1 MPTRTHLN
9 RSVLV
14 LCLIAGIVD
23 VIGYLGLGHVF
34 TANMTGNLVLIGIA
48 IGQAKPL
55 AVLRSI
61 LAFIGFIA
69 GIALATVIV
78 KRDREDQLWSR
89 GATIALGI
97 EGLLLF
103 IAALLSY
110 AGDSDRYLY
119 ILILLLSVG
128 MGMQTTVARHLKVAG
143 ISTTVLTNN
152 LANVIE
158 DTIAHFRGV
167 TPFTADAWLRTW
179 AVAIYCLGAVI
190 TAILEPHALFA
201 SIWIPVGLLVGL
213 VTMAAIRFR

>member
-1 MPTRTHLN
+1 MPTRTYLN
-9 RSVLV
+9 GSVLV
-14 LCLIAGIVD
+14 LCLISGIVD

-48 IGQAKPL
+48 IGQAQPL

-61 LAFIGFIA
+61 LAFIGFVA

-78 KRDREDQLWSR
+78 KRGREEQIWSR
-89 GATIALGI
+89 GVTAALGS
-97 EGLLLF
+97 EALLLL

-110 AGDSDRYLY
+110 AGNSDMNLY
-119 ILILLLSVG
+119 IMILLLSMG

-158 DTIAHFRGV
+158 DTIAHFRRV
-167 TPFTADAWLRTW
+167 NRFTADAWLRTW

-190 TAILEPHALFA
+190 TALLEPHALFA
-201 SIWIPVGLLVGL
+201 SIWIPVALLIGL

>member
-1 MPTRTHLN
+1 MPTRTYLN
-9 RSVLV
+9 GSVLV
-14 LCLIAGIVD
+14 LCLISGIVD

-48 IGQAKPL
+48 IGQAQPL

-61 LAFIGFIA
+61 LAFIGFVA

-78 KRDREDQLWSR
+78 KQGREEQIWSR
-89 GATIALGI
+89 GVTAALGS
-97 EGLLLF
+97 EALLLL

-110 AGDSDRYLY
+110 AGESERNLY
-119 ILILLLSVG
+119 ILILLLSMG

-158 DTIAHFRGV
+158 DTIAHFRRINR
-167 TPFTADAWLRTW
+167 FTADAWLRTW

-190 TAILEPHALFA
+190 TAVLEPHALFA
-201 SIWIPVGLLVGL
+201 SIWIPVALLVGL

>member
-1 MPTRTHLN
+1 MPTRTYLN
-9 RSVLV
+9 GSVLV
-14 LCLIAGIVD
+14 LCLISGIVD

-48 IGQAKPL
+48 IGQAQPL

-61 LAFIGFIA
+61 LAFIGFVA

-78 KRDREDQLWSR
+78 KRGREEQIWSR
-89 GATIALGI
+89 GVTAALGS
-97 EGLLLF
+97 EALLLL

-110 AGDSDRYLY
+110 AGDSDRNLY
-119 ILILLLSVG
+119 ILILLLSMG

-158 DTIAHFRGV
+158 DTIAHFRRV
-167 TPFTADAWLRTW
+167 NRFTADASLRTW

-190 TAILEPHALFA
+190 TAVLEPHALFA
-201 SIWIPVGLLVGL
+201 SIWIPVALLVGL